1 MQKLLCHYNI
11 EVIFGDHSKCHLLIS
26 IELKLKWT
34 KYYLLPAAGA
44 DNNDA
49 NSNDIIFIIKG
60 TKLYVPVVTFA
71 AINNQ

>member
-1 MQKLLCHYNI
+1 MNI
-11 EVIFGDHSKCHLLIS
+11 EVIFGDHSKCHLLVS
-26 IELKLKWT
+26 TELKLKWT
-34 KYYLLPAAGA
+34 KYCLLSAAGA

-60 TKLYVPVVTFA
+60 TKLYVPVVTFS